1 MSRKAPLL
9 ILAIVLIGC
18 SVAHAA
24 LFDFGRKG
32 GRKGGMFPQDG
43 EIPELMLEGKVLT
56 YKGDKFQELYGTA
69 GNRYIEFGMLEMMSA
84 NYIYGAPKR
93 RVNIEIATMEN
104 PTAAAGLFHHHRGK
118 IVAGQ
123 GERLNVGAEGV
134 LDVGR
139 ERRNL
144 YFYRANLFVKIVYS
158 GRAPVPSLLPIAEFI
173 DGRLPAGRDEKPD
186 GFKYIEIEGINPD
199 TIALTPGFT
208 FNISF
213 LPPSVWAS
221 APAGGSVA
229 SDLFVVTRIKDK
241 EAEELYRDY
250 HSYLRLH
257 AEYVEE
263 YRDGN
268 IRYVKAVDPN
278 QGRVLFTAYKNALI
292 IAARPDGYEKGEVL
306 IERVMR
312 KIDEN
317 RNIASGG
324 GDGGG
329 RQRRSILPWRR
340 RTVNEERAAARPS
353 RQADTAGSGRAS
365 RSARA
370 AESTEYDDGFGD
382 YDDFDSGSD
391 FDNSS
396 IFDSDSDSDNIFDRM
411 SDFDSAETVEET
423 ATPDT
428 DDGAPW
434 KSTGSDSGNW
444 ESIIDNNDDQPGVP
458 FFLPPPPSG

>member
-1 MSRKAPLL
+1 MLF
-9 ILAIVLIGC
+9 C
-18 SVAHAA
+18 SVADAA
-24 LFDFGRKG
+24 FFGLGRKG

-43 EIPELMLEGKVLT
+43 DVPDLMLEGKVLT
-56 YKGDKFQELYGTA
+56 YKGDKFQELYGSA
-69 GNRYIEFGMLEMMSA
+69 GNRYIQFGMTEMMSA

-118 IVAGQ
+118 IVTGQ

-229 SDLFVVTRIKDK
+229 SDLFVVTRLKDK
-241 EAEELYRDY
+241 EAAELYQDY
-250 HSYLRLH
+250 FSYLRLH

-263 YRDGN
+263 YRDGD

-292 IAARPDGYEKGEVL
+292 IAARPDGYEKGEEL

-317 RNIASGG
+317 RNLASGG
-324 GDGGG
+324 GGGG
-329 RQRRSILPWRR
+329 RERRSILPWRR
-340 RTVNEERAAARPS
+340 RRTVNEEREDSRPS
-353 RQADTAGSGRAS
+353 RQRDTAEPA
-365 RSARA
+365 RSSRA
-370 AESTEYDDGFGD
+370 ARTAEATEYDDGFGD
-382 YDDFDSGSD
+382 YADFDSDGGFENDSD
-391 FDNSS
+391 FGSS
-396 IFDSDSDSDNIFDRM
+396 DGFDGM
-411 SDFDSAETVEET
+411 SDFDSAESFEDA
-423 ATPDT
+423 ATPDP
-428 DDGAPW
+428 DSGAPW
-434 KSTGSDSGNW
+434 ESSGSGNW
-444 ESIIDNNDDQPGVP
+444 ESIIDDNDGQPGVP

>member
-1 MSRKAPLL
+1 MSRKAAL
-9 ILAIVLIGC
+9 IVLTVLLLCC
-18 SVAHAA
+18 SVADAA
-24 LFDFGRKG
+24 FLGIGRKG

-43 EIPELMLEGKVLT
+43 DVPELLLDGKVLT

-69 GNRYIEFGMLEMMSA
+69 GNRYIQFGMVEMMSA

-104 PTAAAGLFHHHRGK
+104 ATAAAGLFHHHRGK
-118 IVAGQ
+118 IVTGQ

-144 YFYRANLFVKIVYS
+144 YFYRANYFVKIVYS
-158 GRAPVPSLLPIAEFI
+158 GRPPVPSLMPIADFI

-186 GFKYIEIEGINPD
+186 GFKYIDIEGINAD

-221 APAGGSVA
+221 APAGGSPA
-229 SDLFVVTRIKDK
+229 SDLFVVTRLKDK
-241 EAEELYRDY
+241 EAAELYQDY
-250 HSYLRLH
+250 FSYLRLH

-263 YRDGN
+263 YRDGD

-278 QGRVLFTAYKNALI
+278 QGRVLFTSYKNALI

-306 IERVMR
+306 IERVME

-317 RNIASGG
+317 RNVASGG
-324 GDGGG
+324 GSGG
-329 RQRRSILPWRR
+329 RRSILPWRR
-340 RTVNEERAAARPS
+340 RTVSEER
-353 RQADTAGSGRAS
+353 DES
-365 RSARA
+365 RSARQPETA
-370 AESTEYDDGFGD
+370 APARSARSDRSSTADAATEYEDGLGGF
-382 YDDFDSGSD
+382 DDFDIAGT
-391 FDNSS
+391 
-396 IFDSDSDSDNIFDRM
+396 FDRDA
-411 SDFDSAETVEET
+411 DFEA
-423 ATPDT
+423 AT
-428 DDGAPW
+428 G
-434 KSTGSDSGNW
+434 STGSKAETDGGTLWESMGNDSGGW
-444 ESIIDNNDDQPGVP
+444 ESIGTESDDDQPGVP